1 MQAKLKIN
9 GVDFSPWLKENGLQ
23 QTEIVR
29 QGSGIVTMDGMLHQT
44 QIIKRGISAA
54 LVELRDVTWY
64 RLMEA
69 LRTRPATVEYIDDEK
84 GERSAVFY
92 VTSPTATAKT
102 VRGGITY
109 FSGGTFSLEER

>member
-9 GVDFSPWLKENGLQ
+9 GVDFTPWLKEDGIQ

-29 QGSGIVTMDGMLHQT
+29 QGTSIVTMDGMLHQT
-44 QIIKRGISAA
+44 QVVKRGMYVN

-64 RLMEA
+64 QLTGA

-84 GERSAVFY
+84 GERSATFY

-102 VRGGITY
+102 VRGGITF

>member
-29 QGSGIVTMDGMLHQT
+29 TGSSITTMDGMLHQT
-44 QIIKRGISAA
+44 QIIKRGITVS
-54 LVELRDVTWY
+54 LVELRDATWY
-64 RLMEA
+64 RLMGA

-84 GERSAVFY
+84 GERSAAFY
-92 VTSPTATAKT
+92 VVSPTATAKT
-102 VRGGITY
+102 VRCGITY
-109 FSGGTFSLEER
+109 FGGGTFSLEER